1 MGWRRGGVA
10 DRGKGREGSVAASS
24 LDMAVLSVVIERPGH
39 GYDIG
44 TRAAARYQ
52 GLYRLTVQH
61 VYGNLR
67 RLRSEGF
74 IEPMDVD
81 LDGRPLPQLGGP
93 KATYRATANGAR
105 GFRDWLAGPIL
116 PDAARRELFTRLR
129 ALRPDDYRSMLRL
142 LDRYE
147 EAVLG
152 MMGYVAVGT
161 PATIVDELAREE
173 KEASIEGQLR
183 WSDGAREKLLARIV
197 HELGE

>member
-1 MGWRRGGVA
+1 
-10 DRGKGREGSVAASS
+10 
-24 LDMAVLSVVIERPGH
+24 VLSVVIERPGH

-44 TRAAARYQ
+44 TRAASRYQ

-67 RLRSEGF
+67 RLRTEGL

-81 LDGRPLPQLGGP
+81 LEGRPLSRRHGP
-93 KATYRATANGAR
+93 KTTYRATADGAR
-105 GFRDWLAGPIL
+105 GFRDWLAGPIA
-116 PDAARRELFTRLR
+116 PDVARRELFPRLR

-152 MMGYVAVGT
+152 SIGYVSART
-161 PATIVDELAREE
+161 PLTIVDELAREDH
-173 KEASIEGQLR
+173 EASIEGQLR
-183 WSDGAREKLLARIV
+183 WSDGAREKLLARIARE
-197 HELGE
+197 HDG